1 MDRNSKIPFSKWGF
15 IKNPPKDDLKV
26 LMENLLKERPKY
38 VPKTFMAPKEQQR
51 YKKTLAQS
59 QKKRLKKWSF
69 GDWNFRDR
77 R

>member
-1 MDRNSKIPFSKWGF
+1 
-15 IKNPPKDDLKV
+15 
-26 LMENLLKERPKY
+26 MENLLKERPKY